1 MVRNPEARLMTKLYF
16 SPGACSMAAHVV
28 LEEIGKPFE
37 AVPVLTRKG
46 EQKSGAYTAINWK
59 QKVPTLEVDGR
70 RLTENVAIL
79 SFLGW
84 SAPEAKLMPAAG
96 TWAATEALSLLAWFA
111 SGVHP
116 VIGRFFRPSALCDL
130 PGSEDSVKRIAGE
143 QTAAAFAGIERMLEG
158 RDWFLGD
165 YSVAD
170 PYAFVFMHWAKG
182 PLKLDVSAYP
192 NYVAHYERVVARPAA
207 QRMLAREAAAT
218 PAA

>member
-1 MVRNPEARLMTKLYF
+1 MTKLYF

-46 EQKSGAYTAINWK
+46 QHKTEAYTAINWK
-59 QKVPTLEVDGR
+59 QKVPTLEVDGK

-96 TWAATEALSLLAWFA
+96 TWEATEALSLLAWFA

-116 VIGRFFRPSALCDL
+116 VIGRFFRPAAFCDL
-130 PGSEDSVKRIAGE
+130 PGSEDAVKRLAGE
-143 QTAAAFAGIERMLEG
+143 ATAQAFAGVDKLLAG
-158 RDWFLGD
+158 KDWLIGD
-165 YSVAD
+165 YSVVD
-170 PYAFVFMHWAKG
+170 PYAFVFMHWAKNA
-182 PLKLDVSAYP
+182 LKLDVAPYP
-192 NYVAHYERVVARPAA
+192 NYLAHYARITARPAV
-207 QRMLAREAAAT
+207 QRMLATEAAAQ
-218 PAA
+218 AAAAA